1 MGPSHRVRV
10 FIRPTP
16 TDMRKSF
23 DTLSSLVRHE
33 MGGDVLAG
41 DVYLFVGRDR
51 KRAKTLYFDGTGLCL
66 LHKRLSRG
74 LFAAPWAA
82 DGRASMT
89 VSELA
94 LFLEGSTMVGHR
106 PASPPPLQRTDLF
119 VGAGAFR

>member
-1 MGPSHRVRV
+1 MTPRVRV

-23 DTLSSLVRHE
+23 DTLAALVRQD
-33 MGGDVLAG
+33 MGGDVLTG

-74 LFAAPWAA
+74 HFAAPWAE
-82 DGRASMT
+82 DGRTHMT

-94 LFLEGSTMVGHR
+94 LFMEGSDIVGRQPLSPR
-106 PASPPPLQRTDLF
+106 PMERADMF
-119 VGAGAFR
+119 VPEDAFG